1 MEELGLFRLRA
12 PGFQRG
18 GGEARFPGK
27 RREGGLGL
35 IEGWEMGKMGAKGK

>member
-1 MEELGLFRLRA
+1 MDCSGSVRPDSNGA
-12 PGFQRG
+12 